1 VLYLGEINDSQREAW
16 LKSIEAFEETRQE
29 QRQLALFPSDR
40 AIPEHAREF
49 GVQVKLSQFRLER
62 PRQWGAC
69 WTFVRLWEQ
78 LRLDEFWRER
88 LADSREGTSWYHVLM
103 VLVAYRLID
112 PGSEWRLHRD
122 WYARSAMGDLLDE
135 DESLASKDTLYRCH
149 EKLLEHKEALF
160 GFLKQR
166 WQDLFGVKFD
176 VLLYDLTSTYF
187 ESDPPFPEDDKRR
200 YGYSRDHRSDCVQ
213 VVIALIVTPEGFP
226 LTYEVLAGNTADST
240 MLPAFLERVEQR
252 YGQAQRVW
260 VMDRGIPTEAHLQ
273 KMPERG
279 ASYLVGTPKGRL
291 SKLERELAT
300 KPWQEARPEVKV
312 KLLPQ
317 DEELYVFVQSEA
329 RIGKERSMRRKKL
342 KWLWGRLKDL
352 QRQQPIYETLLMKIG
367 AAQKQ
372 VGRLSSLVRLSL
384 PDAPPKTAISRR
396 VTFQF
401 ALDRERLRIVRRRE
415 GRYLLRSNL
424 TASDPAQLW
433 QFYLQLVEVE
443 AAFKNLKD
451 ELAIRPVFHQR
462 EDRIEAHIFVASL
475 AYCVHVTFRH
485 QLKAHAP
492 GLTVRQALEKLERM
506 QLLDVRFPTTDGR
519 ELLFSRY
526 TEPEAHQQLLLAKLG
541 WALPA
546 QAPPKIAP
554 PKIPAAIPLAL
565 RPWKTKR
572 LCSSDGPSCEGQ
584 ARLAREHPAT
594 AARRSMASRW
604 PLTREYTSGRRERGR
619 P

>member
-1 VLYLGEINDSQREAW
+1 
-16 LKSIEAFEETRQE
+16 
-29 QRQLALFPSDR
+29 
-40 AIPEHAREF
+40 
-49 GVQVKLSQFRLER
+49 
-62 PRQWGAC
+62 
-69 WTFVRLWEQ
+69 
-78 LRLDEFWRER
+78 
-88 LADSREGTSWYHVLM
+88 M

-135 DESLASKDTLYRCH
+135 DESLVTKDTLYRCH
-149 EKLLEHKEALF
+149 DRLLEHKEALF
-160 GFLKQR
+160 GFLKER

-240 MLPAFLERVEQR
+240 TLQAFLERIEQR

-273 KMPERG
+273 KMRERG
-279 ASYLVGTPKGRL
+279 TSYLVGTPKGRL

-317 DEELYVFVQSEA
+317 EEELYVFVQSEA

-342 KWLWGRLKDL
+342 KWFWSRLKDL

-372 VGRLSSLVRLSL
+372 VGRVSSLVRLTL
-384 PDAPPKTAISRR
+384 PDAPPKTAKSRR
-396 VTFQF
+396 VPFQF
-401 ALDRERLRIVRRRE
+401 ALDREKLRIVRRRE

-424 TASDPAQLW
+424 TANDPAQLW
-433 QFYLQLVEVE
+433 QFYLQLTEVE

-451 ELAIRPVFHQR
+451 DLAIRPIFHQR
-462 EDRIEAHIFVASL
+462 EDRIEAHIFVAFL
-475 AYCVHVTFRH
+475 AYCVHVTLRQ

-492 GLTVRQALEKLERM
+492 GLTVRQAFEKLERM

-519 ELLFSRY
+519 ELLFNRY
-526 TEPEAHQQLLLAKLG
+526 TEPEPDQQLLLAKLG
-541 WALPA
+541 WDLPP

-554 PKIPAAIPLAL
+554 PKISAP
-565 RPWKTKR
+565 
-572 LCSSDGPSCEGQ
+572 
-584 ARLAREHPAT
+584 
-594 AARRSMASRW
+594 M
-604 PLTREYTSGRRERGR
+604 
-619 P
+619 

>member
-1 VLYLGEINDSQREAW
+1 MYLKCHRRVKDGKEHRYWSIAEKRRLSRHRVIDRHVLYLGEINDSQREAW
-16 LKSIEAFEETRQE
+16 LKSIEAFDETRQQ
-29 QRQLALFPSDR
+29 QRRLALFPSDR

-49 GVQVKLSQFRLER
+49 GVQVRLSQLRLER

-69 WTFVRLWEQ
+69 WTFMKLWEQ
-78 LRLDEFWRER
+78 LRLDEFWRDR
-88 LADSREGTSWYHVLM
+88 LVDSREGTSWYHVLM
-103 VLVAYRLID
+103 VLTAYRLID

-122 WYARSAMGDLLDE
+122 WYARSAMGDLLAADE
-135 DESLASKDTLYRCH
+135 ALVAKDTLYRCLD
-149 EKLLEHKEALF
+149 KLLEHKEALF

-187 ESDPPFPEDDKRR
+187 ESDPPFPEEDKRR
-200 YGYSRDHRSDCVQ
+200 YGYSRDHRGDCVQ
-213 VVIALIVTPEGFP
+213 VVIALIVTPEGLP

-240 MLPAFLERVEQR
+240 TLPAFLERIEQR

-260 VMDRGIPTEAHLQ
+260 VMDRGIPTEAHLDL
-273 KMPERG
+273 MRRRG

-291 SKLERELAT
+291 NKLERELAT
-300 KPWQEARPEVKV
+300 KPWQEARPDVHV

-317 DEELYVFVQSEA
+317 EGELYVFVQSEA

-342 KWLWGRLKDL
+342 KWLLARLKAL
-352 QRQQPIYETLLMKIG
+352 QRQQPIYETLLMKLG

-372 VGRLSSLVRLSL
+372 VGRISSLVRLML
-384 PDAPPKTAISRR
+384 PEAPPKDARSRR
-396 VTFQF
+396 VSFQF
-401 ALDRERLRIVRRRE
+401 ALDRDKLRTVRRRE

-451 ELAIRPVFHQR
+451 ELAIRPIFHQR
-462 EDRIEAHIFVASL
+462 EDRIEAHIFVAFL
-475 AYCVHVTFRH
+475 AYCLHVTLRQ

-506 QLLDVRFPTTDGR
+506 QLLDVRIPTTDGR
-519 ELLFSRY
+519 ELLFNRY
-526 TEPEAHQQLLLAKLG
+526 TEPEDDQLLLLAKLG
-541 WALPA
+541 WPLPA
-546 QAPPKIAP
+546 QSPPRIAAAKIS
-554 PKIPAAIPLAL
+554 AA
-565 RPWKTKR
+565 
-572 LCSSDGPSCEGQ
+572 
-584 ARLAREHPAT
+584 
-594 AARRSMASRW
+594 M
-604 PLTREYTSGRRERGR
+604 
-619 P
+619 